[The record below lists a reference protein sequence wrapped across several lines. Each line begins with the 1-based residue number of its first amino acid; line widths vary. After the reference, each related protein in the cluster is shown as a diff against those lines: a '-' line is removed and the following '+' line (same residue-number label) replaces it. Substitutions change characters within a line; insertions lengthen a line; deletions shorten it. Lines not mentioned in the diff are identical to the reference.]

1 VRLSRT
7 GFARVGRFS
16 IASIS
21 GSVKRGPAAATG
33 RKGGASVAVSLR
45 DRSGGSPGLARD
57 QGWLLPRHDCARRDR
72 TPFQGAA
79 RTNIL
84 PNDGVARSVLQKAGC
99 VRRTF
104 QNVGLIVRPS
114 AQSFRDRLA
123 ESAILVF
130 GVPRS
135 GTTWLAKIF
144 DSHPDVLY
152 RHEPDELTP
161 PRPGGRPVEQ
171 IQDWVGERGLRA
183 AGKRPMFRKSWRS
196 APLAVARRIMAVLLA
211 VADRSPIGPFVARH
225 FGLPDLITPRR
236 RSSVRAVIKLVN
248 WNGSAAARTVPDC
261 RFCLIL
267 RHPCG
272 QVASTQSGLIN
283 GHFRWSGD
291 EGRPLEIEAAAAFA
305 TDRGVAPDTLAALP
319 DAAKLAWAWRAFNE
333 PAVDGLRALP
343 NAKIVTYEDLCSDP
357 EAMARDLFTFAGLD
371 WNSQTASFISQS
383 TSAKRGSGYF
393 DVFRTTS
400 EVVDQWRRIMTPA
413 DQQAVR
419 AVVADSP
426 LARYWPDLAVKARLS
441 QDS

>member
-1 VRLSRT
+1 
-7 GFARVGRFS
+7 
-16 IASIS
+16 
-21 GSVKRGPAAATG
+21 VKRGRAAATG
-33 RKGGASVAVSLR
+33 RRGGASVAVSYVTARVDHPGWRESRAGYCR
-45 DRSGGSPGLARD
+45 DTIAR
-57 QGWLLPRHDCARRDR
+57 GAIEHLSR
-72 TPFQGAA
+72 GAA

-84 PNDGVARSVLQKAGC
+84 PNDGVARSVLLKAGC

-130 GVPRS
+130 GLPRS

-171 IQDWVGERGLRA
+171 IQDWVRERGLRA

-196 APLAVARRIMAVLLA
+196 APLAVARRTMAVLLA

-371 WNSQTASFISQS
+371 WNGQTASFISQS
-383 TSAKRGSGYF
+383 TNAKRGSGYF